1 MIGLTALLGGCSSS
15 TSADLVTSNAV
26 DASANTPTG
35 IAIRTIAE
43 QIGASPEQITIRSE
57 EAVEFSDSSL
67 GCPKSGM
74 SYMQVIIPGHK
85 VLAEYGGKIYDVRV
99 AGDDIQVAVPD
110 EEPKTDGSGE
120 DVKTTGDCS
129 PRSKSAEP
137 RTSKPD
143 V

>member
-1 MIGLTALLGGCSSS
+1 MHKILLMIGLTALLCACSSS

-74 SYMQVIIPGHK
+74 SYMQVITPGHK

-99 AGDDIQVAVPD
+99 AGSRGLIC
-110 EEPKTDGSGE
+110 
-120 DVKTTGDCS
+120 VKQAT
-129 PRSKSAEP
+129 
-137 RTSKPD
+137 TSKKR
-143 V
+143 